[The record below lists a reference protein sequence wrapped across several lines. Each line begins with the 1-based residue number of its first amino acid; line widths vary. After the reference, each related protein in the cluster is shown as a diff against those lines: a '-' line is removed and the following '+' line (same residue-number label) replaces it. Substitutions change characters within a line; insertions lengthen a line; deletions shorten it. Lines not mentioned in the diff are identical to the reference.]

1 MLMANRL
8 EPADTTESKAL
19 IVGLGNPGPDYAEHR
34 HNIGFRVVE
43 ALAKAHGLSFSRC
56 RSARAYL
63 AGGQVRGRTV
73 LLAKPRTF
81 MNVSGKAVSRL
92 SRADDIPPG
101 RVLVV
106 HDDLDLPFGRL
117 RLRPEGGSGGHK
129 GMRSIIDL
137 LGTQGFPRLR
147 VGIDRPPGRIDPA
160 DYVLQPFDPEQE
172 SLLLKVVE
180 TAVEAIECWLAQGIV
195 TAMERFNR
203 PLSTESAGLEADGT
217 PGVSPLA
224 TVLDDSTEQPLQTPA
239 DPSSRPG
246 FSSAGRGAA
255 DNSGVGEGPD
265 KGSTGEEPE

>member
-1 MLMANRL
+1 MLMVNRL
-8 EPADTTESKAL
+8 EPANTTEFTAL

-34 HNIGFRVVE
+34 HNIGFRVVD

-56 RSARAYL
+56 RSARAHL
-63 AGGQVRGRTV
+63 AGGQVRGRSV

-92 SRADDIPPG
+92 SRADDIPPSQI
-101 RVLVV
+101 LVV

-137 LGTQGFPRLR
+137 LGTRGFPRLR
-147 VGIDRPPGRIDPA
+147 VGIDRPPGRTDPA

-172 SLLLKVVE
+172 SLLCEVVE

-195 TAMERFNR
+195 AAMESFNR
-203 PLSTESAGLEADGT
+203 PLSIESAGSEAYRP
-217 PGVSPLA
+217 PGASQLA
-224 TVLDDSTEQPLQTPA
+224 TVLDDSTEQPLQTAA
-239 DPSSRPG
+239 DPSSRLG
-246 FSSAGRGAA
+246 FSSAGRGTA
-255 DNSGVGEGPD
+255 DNNGAGQGPD
-265 KGSTGEEPE
+265 KGSTGEETE